1 MKRLVTLIPFLA
13 LCLTVG
19 AQEMAN
25 IGKTINVIS
34 PEVNGKTVTFRLEA
48 PDARSVQVNGTMNK
62 EYTIV
67 NHYGADGRRS
77 DSVQLLPD
85 GSRYVTTYGYGDVY
99 VYTP

>member
-1 MKRLVTLIPFLA
+1 MTSGWIPCA
-13 LCLTVG
+13 TW
-19 AQEMAN
+19 QETYCAF
-25 IGKTINVIS
+25 GVASEKGS
-34 PEVNGKTVTFRLEA
+34 
-48 PDARSVQVNGTMNK
+48 

-77 DSVQLLPD
+77 ESVQLLPD